1 MSEHIFF
8 YTGLSLFT
16 IHEMDAVRC
25 KEWRIF
31 PGLSFLDDRWGFR
44 IFMFAHIPIFL
55 FIYRQLHDVPTS
67 EIFMKGFNVFLMVHM
82 GFHLLYLKHKRNEFT
97 DGISWFYIAGAGIC
111 GIVDLLNPFF
121 DNS

>member
-16 IHEMDAVRC
+16 IHEMDAIRC

-44 IFMFAHIPIFL
+44 IFMLTHIPIFL
-55 FIYRQLHDVPTS
+55 FIYRQLHDVPTL
-67 EIFMKGFNVFLMVHM
+67 ETFMKGFNVFLMVHM

-97 DGISWFYIAGAGIC
+97 DGISWFCIAGAAIC
-111 GIVDLLNPFF
+111 GLADLLNPFF
-121 DNS
+121 